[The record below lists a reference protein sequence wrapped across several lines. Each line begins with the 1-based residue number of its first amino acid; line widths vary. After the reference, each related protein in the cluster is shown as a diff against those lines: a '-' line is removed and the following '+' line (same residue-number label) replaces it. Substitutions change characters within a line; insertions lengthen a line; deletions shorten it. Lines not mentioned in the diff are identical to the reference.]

1 MLEERLWYNGDIER
15 KRGIRMYK
23 IRKVDFHE
31 HPVLGNLSLD
41 FCDSEGNAIDT
52 IIFAGENGTGKS
64 TIINALYMLVSRTAD
79 FEADVIYE
87 KDGTPFLMTY
97 KRKVFDDGTTYLYA
111 SDGSGLNAWIQSNDV
126 KNRHPTVGIY
136 SDVDINFHSQDLA
149 SVTSLSLD
157 ERKDSRRSSND
168 LPTQINQLLIDIQ
181 ALDDADIAFAI
192 RQHPDLTGKDL
203 EVSERMPRF
212 TRAFNNMFENLTYS
226 RICNQNGKKVIYFSK
241 NGTDI
246 PIEFLSSGEKQIVYR
261 GCFLLKDVD
270 AMNGAFVFIDEPE
283 ISLHPN
289 WQMKV
294 MDYYKNIFTDESGV
308 QTSQIFVVTHSPFV
322 IHNENRKN
330 DKVIVLS
337 RTSENGIV
345 VKDRPEYF
353 KCTSIEAVQD
363 AFSVQQFS
371 MDKPTVYLE
380 GRTDEKYFNKAVEA
394 YRLNIPF
401 QFKWI
406 GYMKDEKTEENTGK
420 DALNK
425 AAQFLIARNLP
436 TKNVCLFDCDTH
448 RSEEEKNNVYTRVIP
463 TYNNTKRMKKGI
475 ENALILD
482 EIDVNPYYSQKI
494 KEGDYGDNNTIVEFK
509 KMEFCEY
516 ICSLDVDIQQIV
528 FSNLRTVIESL
539 SSIFEPI

>member
-1 MLEERLWYNGDIER
+1 
-15 KRGIRMYK
+15 MYK

-31 HPVLGNLSLD
+31 HPILGNLSLD

-87 KDGTPFLMTY
+87 KDGMPFSMTY
-97 KRKVFDDGTTYLYA
+97 KREAFSDGTTYLFA
-111 SDGSGLNAWIQSNDV
+111 SDGSGLNAWIQSDDV
-126 KNRHPTVGIY
+126 NNRHPTVGIY

-149 SVTSLSLD
+149 SVTSLNLD

-261 GCFLLKDVD
+261 GCFLLKDVN

-394 YRLNIPF
+394 YQLNIPF

-425 AAQFLIARNLP
+425 AVQFLIARNLP

-494 KEGDYGDNNTIVEFK
+494 KEGDYGDDNTIVEFK